1 MKTPLTPLVG
11 QPRPHRV
18 PQKAGA
24 GHLSDTG
31 AQYLRQRGITPS
43 RWPSRCW
50 VTTTGGGE
58 VLDRSGSGCADPGG
72 NTPPRR
78 YVIWKGFVGIVKDF
92 VACTVQILSK

>member
-24 GHLSDTG
+24 GRLSDTG
-31 AQYLRQRGITPS
+31 AQYLRQRHHPIT
-43 RWPSRCW
+43 
-50 VTTTGGGE
+50 VAVALLGDHDGGGE
-58 VLDRSGSGCADPGG
+58 VLNRSGSGCADPGG

-92 VACTVQILSK
+92 EAYTVQNLSE